1 MFPLT
6 VNRPTAEKLYH
17 TTDSNLL
24 LWQRLLIVKKMLQM
38 KALHL
43 TEIYILHHAPIV
55 SFNLHS

>member
-1 MFPLT
+1 
-6 VNRPTAEKLYH
+6 
-17 TTDSNLL
+17 
-24 LWQRLLIVKKMLQM
+24 MLQM